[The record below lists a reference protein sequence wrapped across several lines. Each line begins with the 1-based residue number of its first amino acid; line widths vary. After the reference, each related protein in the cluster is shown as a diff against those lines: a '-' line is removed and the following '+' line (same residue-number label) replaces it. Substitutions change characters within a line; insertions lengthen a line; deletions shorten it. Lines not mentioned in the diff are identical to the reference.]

1 MAPIPLPFL
10 QGTLIARSGCVLLH
24 LARDMHEVSRMIIST
39 NLLEIKLFAVAMGL
53 LFSASLTEA
62 ALIDNGDFTYD
73 ITTGIY

>member
-1 MAPIPLPFL
+1 M
-10 QGTLIARSGCVLLH
+10 VL
-24 LARDMHEVSRMIIST
+24 ST
-39 NLLEIKLFAVAMGL
+39 NLHEIKLFAVTMGL